1 MHGGDGLRTLIVD
14 SDPLVRLDL
23 SEALDR
29 DGSFAV
35 SAELASPP
43 IEEELFAYDE
53 IDLVLLSGPLVE
65 PESVGAVSYMVEAG
79 KQVVVYGGQACN
91 TSLVS
96 ALLLAGCSGYL
107 STQTSTTDV
116 PRAVTNLLAAQYRPA
131 RPHSVRQSVAAA
143 LAAAFSNN

>member
-1 MHGGDGLRTLIVD
+1 MHGGQALRTLIVD

-23 SEALDR
+23 SEAFKG

-43 IEEELFAYDE
+43 TGEELFAYDG
-53 IDLVLLSGPLVE
+53 IDLALLSGPLVE
-65 PESVGAVSYMVEAG
+65 PESVDAVSYMVEAG
-79 KQVVVYGGQACN
+79 KQVVVYGGQACD

-131 RPHSVRQSVAAA
+131 RPRSVRQAA
-143 LAAAFSNN
+143 AAAFAASFSNN